1 MARLAAHTT
10 HTGPVIYT
18 AHGFHFFKGAKPV
31 NWLCYYPMQTS
42 ISRYTDQQICIN
54 YEDYER
60 AKKAFH
66 ARYTDYIPGVQWGF
80 LANSSFDRGRYQKK
94 EGRTWPSLRQAY
106 TSFLR

>member
-1 MARLAAHTT
+1 MARLAAHAT

-31 NWLCYYPMQTS
+31 NWLCYYPMERFL
-42 ISRYTDQQICIN
+42 SRYTDQQICIN

-66 ARYTDYIPGVQWGF
+66 ARYTDYIPGAVLIASLSAICWNVIPSALYKRI
-80 LANSSFDRGRYQKK
+80 LA
-94 EGRTWPSLRQAY
+94 
-106 TSFLR
+106 